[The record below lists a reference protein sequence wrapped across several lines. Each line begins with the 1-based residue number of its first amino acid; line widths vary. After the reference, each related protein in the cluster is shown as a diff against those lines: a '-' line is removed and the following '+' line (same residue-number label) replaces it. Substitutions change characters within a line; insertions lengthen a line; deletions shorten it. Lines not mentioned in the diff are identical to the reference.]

1 MIPAQL
7 RRDDLLFV
15 LVPAGEKGPKYSGW
29 NLVENGCRY
38 DDSRLLEHLKAGG
51 NLGYYPAPGSSLLN
65 IDVDDAAAFH
75 QAGGDEPALW
85 CSAQVVRYKEKEER
99 EE

>member
-29 NLVENGCRY
+29 NVVENGYRY
-38 DDSRLLEHLKAGG
+38 DDSRLLVLTSSSWISMMLK
-51 NLGYYPAPGSSLLN
+51 SSPVTEGMHWWRGHSSIL
-65 IDVDDAAAFH
+65 H
-75 QAGGDEPALW
+75 G
-85 CSAQVVRYKEKEER
+85 RT
-99 EE
+99 

>member
-38 DDSRLLEHLKAGG
+38 DDSRLLEHL
-51 NLGYYPAPGSSLLN
+51 
-65 IDVDDAAAFH
+65 
-75 QAGGDEPALW
+75 
-85 CSAQVVRYKEKEER
+85 
-99 EE
+99 